1 MHHLVE
7 ARAFLPVGLKPA
19 LQTRPSLGSL
29 DSLPLKL
36 TLPKL
41 SSLRRGSY
49 PFLAA
54 NLVRQGVPNWCFRH
68 PRKGLYQGGTR

>member
-7 ARAFLPVGLKPA
+7 ARAFLPVGLKPV
-19 LQTRPSLGSL
+19 LQTRPWLGSL

-41 SSLRRGSY
+41 SSLRRDSY
-49 PFLAA
+49 PFLAVK
-54 NLVRQGVPNWCFRH
+54 LVGRGVPNWCFRH
-68 PRKGLYQGGTR
+68 SRKGLYQGGTR